1 MSGTNY
7 LDGDT
12 LAQCREAIRQG
23 SRIIDLAARL
33 GVNPSHLARML
44 GMPVIQP
51 VPAAADQDG
60 DLFEGSERLQEVL

>member
-1 MSGTNY
+1 MSGY

-33 GVNPSHLARML
+33 GCNPSHLARCL
-44 GMPVIQP
+44 GMQAIQP
-51 VPAAADQDG
+51 VPAAADQDF
-60 DLFEGSERLQEVL
+60 DLWAVERLQEVL